1 MAYVNAAYTG
11 RVTIF
16 STGGKFCP
24 VSNFTWSH
32 AFTLAACSYVLLPP
46 TIMRFFTHVD
56 TRPLFLLPRG
66 LGSLEPRLSIP
77 DFVSQLWKKS
87 EGKPGRISPVIRWHH
102 DVNPP
107 AAKATRHTECLC
119 YCFWEREDASVKTK
133 SKATELPGMSQG
145 SLFTKRSYKS
155 QLDLLVVTAS
165 PKYWSL
171 CMGATKKLPLKAQFC
186 ITRIN
191 SWAT

>member
-1 MAYVNAAYTG
+1 M
-11 RVTIF
+11 F
-16 STGGKFCP
+16 SCP
-24 VSNFTWSH
+24 QQSWGFSH
-32 AFTLAACSYVLLPP
+32 VL
-46 TIMRFFTHVD
+46 IQGHFSSFHVAWVALNPGFPF
-56 TRPLFLLPRG
+56 RI
-66 LGSLEPRLSIP
+66 LSRT

-186 ITRIN
+186 STRIN